1 MGYLCAKIYT
11 LAFYPSNSLFGVDMA
26 LIVLGSAVML
36 LNTNAHPYIQAG
48 KFSFQVGQLLCHL
61 FVPEFHVVVI
71 RVHCKWRL
79 SDGPECLF
87 SNVRR
92 AFQRSHSKVVRQT
105 FSNVDS
111 GSTSGAWFCL
121 HRRCLDPLAG
131 AEPGH
136 TSGSGCA
143 AGQWAQV

>member
-1 MGYLCAKIYT
+1 MGDGGDRMGYLCAKIYT

-26 LIVLGSAVML
+26 LIMLGSAVML
-36 LNTNAHPYIQAG
+36 LNTNAHPYIQTG

-87 SNVRR
+87 SNVWR
-92 AFQRSHSKVVRQT
+92 AFQRSQSKVVRRT

-111 GSTSGAWFCL
+111 FGGGLNPFPRSYGNSVPDVSNPTFRLLSRG
-121 HRRCLDPLAG
+121 
-131 AEPGH
+131 
-136 TSGSGCA
+136 
-143 AGQWAQV
+143 

>member
-1 MGYLCAKIYT
+1 MEDGGDRMGYLCAKIYT

-26 LIVLGSAVML
+26 LIMLSLAVML

-71 RVHCKWRL
+71 RVHCKLRL

-92 AFQRSHSKVVRQT
+92 AFQRSQSKVVRRT

-111 GSTSGAWFCL
+111 FGGGLNPFPRSYGNSVPHVSNPTFRLLSRG
-121 HRRCLDPLAG
+121 
-131 AEPGH
+131 
-136 TSGSGCA
+136 
-143 AGQWAQV
+143 